1 MTARLSPAATW
12 TLAQL
17 RKRPPTLDVAEAAGW
32 LGVGRSTAYEAIRRG
47 EFPAKT
53 ITVNRRLRVLTASLI
68 RVLEDG
74 EAASAH

>member
-1 MTARLSPAATW
+1 VTAPHSPSVAR

-17 RKRPPTLDVAEAAGW
+17 RMRPPTLDVTEAAGW
-32 LGVGRSTAYEAIRRG
+32 LGVGRSSAYEAIRRG
-47 EFPAKT
+47 DFPAKT

-74 EAASAH
+74 EVAGSH